1 MRLESLPCVLSLEW
15 PYYFTSCTQRKT
27 KDSRVMTPFSTGN
40 RYATDNLFIRFLFG
54 IKDLVLKAFELS
66 TNNGL
71 TKFIVTCCKSVQ

>member
-1 MRLESLPCVLSLEW
+1 
-15 PYYFTSCTQRKT
+15 
-27 KDSRVMTPFSTGN
+27 MTPFPAGN

-71 TKFIVTCCKSVQ
+71 TKFIVTCCKSDQ